1 MKVFF
6 NAICQMGIFMVCAQA
21 IVHFRPNGSYEKYLR
36 MLVSVMILVQI
47 FLPVTRLFS
56 GGVQQ
61 NMDELVNRMQRQMEE
76 SMEQAKSFSAASDEL
91 LDRMTLEEVKTRLN
105 NLGETEPETQEAG
118 TQTQEAGTQE
128 PEIADTGASEA
139 GAQELRAPEADASKQ
154 GPQEL
159 GPQQPQRSEAAGR
172 LPENGQEPAT
182 SGIGAE
188 EISVEPIKIE
198 IGGE

>member
-56 GGVQQ
+56 SGVQQ
-61 NMDELVNRMQRQMEE
+61 NLDDVVRDMQGRMEAGMEE
-76 SMEQAKSFSAASDEL
+76 AKAFSDISDEL
-91 LDRMTLEEVKTRLN
+91 LERMTLEEVKTQLN
-105 NLGETEPETQEAG
+105 NIGSQETSPN
-118 TQTQEAGTQE
+118 
-128 PEIADTGASEA
+128 
-139 GAQELRAPEADASKQ
+139 APEQ
-154 GPQEL
+154 
-159 GPQQPQRSEAAGR
+159 
-172 LPENGQEPAT
+172 ENGKGSAGS
-182 SGIGAE
+182 SGE
-188 EISVEPIKIE
+188 EILIDPVKIE

>member
-105 NLGETEPETQEAG
+105 NLGETEPETQV
-118 TQTQEAGTQE
+118 AGTQE
-128 PEIADTGASEA
+128 PEIADTDTSEA
-139 GAQELRAPEADASKQ
+139 GAQELRAPEEDASKQ

-159 GPQQPQRSEAAGR
+159 EPQQPQRSEAGGR
-172 LPENGQEPAT
+172 LPENGQESAS

>member
-1 MKVFF
+1 MKAFF

-76 SMEQAKSFSAASDEL
+76 SMEQAKSFSAASDKL

-105 NLGETEPETQEAG
+105 NVGETEPETQEAG
-118 TQTQEAGTQE
+118 TQTQETGTQE
-128 PEIADTGASEA
+128 PEISDTGT
-139 GAQELRAPEADASKQ
+139 
-154 GPQEL
+154 
-159 GPQQPQRSEAAGR
+159 SEAAGR
-172 LPENGQEPAT
+172 LPENGQESAS
-182 SGIGAE
+182 SGTGAE

>member
-105 NLGETEPETQEAG
+105 NFGETES
-118 TQTQEAGTQE
+118 QE
-128 PEIADTGASEA
+128 PGASDMGTSEA
-139 GAQELRAPEADASKQ
+139 GAQELRAPEAGASKQ
-154 GPQEL
+154 GVQEL
-159 GPQQPQRSEAAGR
+159 EQQPQTSETAGW
-172 LPENGQEPAT
+172 LP
-182 SGIGAE
+182 

>member
-118 TQTQEAGTQE
+118 TQE

-139 GAQELRAPEADASKQ
+139 GAQELRAPEEDASKQ

-159 GPQQPQRSEAAGR
+159 EPQQPQRSEAAGR
-172 LPENGQEPAT
+172 LPESGQEPAY

>member
-1 MKVFF
+1 MKAFF

-105 NLGETEPETQEAG
+105 NVGETGPE
-118 TQTQEAGTQE
+118 TQEAGTQE
-128 PEIADTGASEA
+128 PEISDTGT
-139 GAQELRAPEADASKQ
+139 
-154 GPQEL
+154 
-159 GPQQPQRSEAAGR
+159 SEAAGR
-172 LPENGQEPAT
+172 LPENGQESAS
-182 SGIGAE
+182 SGTGAE